1 MIARRMRRYAAL
13 RPRIVE
19 RENSVGRAARLERA
33 DLLKIF
39 ALKKQRR
46 TARPIQQR
54 ARDHRRTM
62 NVRTNA
68 FMCSADGREVE
79 WHSFYVRDSKY
90 ESTTYEITTLG
101 DEREEI
107 E

>member
-1 MIARRMRRYAAL
+1 MRRHAPPG
-13 RPRIVE
+13 RRVIECKNCV
-19 RENSVGRAARLERA
+19 NRAARLERA

-46 TARPIQQR
+46 AARRIQPR
-54 ARDHRRTM
+54 ARDHRRAM

-68 FMCSADGREVE
+68 FMCSADGRKVE

-90 ESTTYEITTLG
+90 ESTTYEITPLG